1 MKHLNVALGPLVFA
15 CISLTGCA
23 NIQPVGSPG
32 NLLSSELL
40 APDVINWPEQYTP
53 ERATF
58 FVTNTIDIEAPPEV
72 VWQVIIEAESWPTW
86 YQGASDVV
94 VADSDDGVLRAGSTF
109 SWKTM
114 GFRFT
119 SVIHEYEP
127 PTRLA
132 WESRRGDIK
141 GYHAWLIIPTET
153 GCRILTDESQFGLLA
168 NLQKA
173 FQPNKLRLL
182 HDVWLAEIKT
192 RAESRM
198 RGES

>member
-1 MKHLNVALGPLVFA
+1 VQILNAALTSLVLG

-32 NLLSSELL
+32 NLLSSERP

-58 FVTNTIDIEAPPEV
+58 FVTNTIDIEASPEV

-86 YQGASDVV
+86 YEGASEVV
-94 VADSDDGVLRAGSTF
+94 VPDSDDGVLRADSTF
-109 SWKTM
+109 TWNTM

-132 WESRRGDIK
+132 WESRRRDIK

-153 GCRILTDESQFGLLA
+153 GCRLVTDESQFGLLA
-168 NLQKA
+168 NLQKT

-182 HDVWLAEIKT
+182 HDVWLTAIKT

>member
-1 MKHLNVALGPLVFA
+1 MRLLFMTPGLFLLG
-15 CISLTGCA
+15 CLTLGGCA
-23 NIQPVGSPG
+23 NIRPVGSPG
-32 NLLSSELL
+32 NMLSSEPLS
-40 APDVINWPEQYTP
+40 PDVINWPEQYAP
-53 ERATF
+53 EQATF
-58 FVTNTIDIEAPPEV
+58 FVTNAIDIEASPEV
-72 VWQVIIEAESWPTW
+72 VWQVIIEAESWPSW
-86 YQGASDVV
+86 YEGAFDVV

-153 GCRILTDESQFGLLA
+153 GCRIVTDESQFGLLA
-168 NLQKA
+168 NLQNA

-182 HDVWLAEIKT
+182 HDVWLTEIKT